1 MTVVTNVKNTR
12 DRPLVQ
18 LPKNETMSVRR
29 TGNISLVISLSA
41 HEKRAHIFDGLHSA
55 SLISFGQL
63 CDDDCVTIL
72 DKN

>member
-1 MTVVTNVKNTR
+1 MIVLKNIKNTR
-12 DRPLVQ
+12 DGPTV
-18 LPKNETMSVRR
+18 KFTNNVTMSETRI
-29 TGNISLVISLSA
+29 GNTLLVSSLSG

-55 SLISFGQL
+55 SLISLGQL